1 MYTDFKSPYSYL
13 AFEPGLDLPKRF
25 DVTLCWL
32 PFESRQRGAGER
44 SMYSERKY
52 QYSWID
58 VRRWGR
64 PRGLQFE
71 PPIKVYDSKP
81 ALIGGMFAQRKG
93 LLREYGREVFRRF
106 FIRDLEIDK
115 ADAVA
120 GVIEGLGMDRD
131 AFLRYHAGAG
141 ADDLRA
147 AREESIKDRV
157 FGVPFFD
164 FDGEQF
170 WGNDRLALLERR
182 LAEKGYAK
190 PSMSSSGAAAHP

>member
-13 AFEPGLDLPKRF
+13 AFEPGLDLPERF
-25 DVTLCWL
+25 EIELRWL
-32 PFESRQRGAGER
+32 PFEGRQRGAGER

-64 PRGLQFE
+64 QRGLQFE

-81 ALIGGMFAQRKG
+81 ALIGGLFAQRQG
-93 LLREYGREVFRRF
+93 LLRGYGREVFRRF
-106 FIRDLEIDK
+106 FIRDLEIDQPG
-115 ADAVA
+115 AVA
-120 GVIEGLGMDRD
+120 DVIASLGMNDD

-141 ADDLRA
+141 ADDLQA
-147 AREESIKDRV
+147 AREEAIGDRV

-182 LAEKGYAK
+182 LTEKGFSRTVA
-190 PSMSSSGAAAHP
+190 SSG